1 VTTSITAVLR
11 PTTPLDLA
19 EGTRVELIVISDE
32 RNGKQPG
39 RTAAS
44 ILAEIAA
51 LPTSSGDL
59 DVAPRRWTAA
69 ELCKLPPAERDAI
82 LAEQA
87 AALADEYRN
96 NPDLTNF
103 EAFGDEGQFSAH
115 PNKA

>member
-1 VTTSITAVLR
+1 MTTSITAVFEAGLLR

-19 EGTRVELIVISDE
+19 EGTRVELILISGE

-39 RTAAS
+39 RTPAS

-51 LPTSSGDL
+51 LPTSGDDL
-59 DVAPRRWTAA
+59 DAAPRHWTAA
-69 ELCKLPPAERDAI
+69 ELRKLPPAERDAI

-96 NPDLTNF
+96 NPERTW
-103 EAFGDEGQFSAH
+103 
-115 PNKA
+115 PKWM